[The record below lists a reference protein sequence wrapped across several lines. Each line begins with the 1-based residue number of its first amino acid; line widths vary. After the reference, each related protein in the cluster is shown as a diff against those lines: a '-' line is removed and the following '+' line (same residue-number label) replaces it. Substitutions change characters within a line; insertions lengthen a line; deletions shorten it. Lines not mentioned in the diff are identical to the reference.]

1 MDPSYAA
8 AEAGARGMKGQFE
21 DGEVMLHGEARQL
34 ELDRPDGPAPMR
46 CTGRTPRPRYGAAW
60 RCSERPRSRSRPA
73 LRRGSSPSIILTAD
87 LRRATPDDARLHPEQ
102 RTAIASTRSFKRN
115 ATKAGYRY
123 LHPMRRLSPQFPCD
137 GAQGGLVAR
146 GEHFIS
152 MLGDVPDSRTL
163 CGRAETSSSLQD
175 RYVSLAEKQRA
186 LRARTMRAAL
196 CLPAALLV
204 TTRVC
209 AQTTDEVSEPS
220 APSFEVPV
228 TQPEATLDSTATP
241 EQQLS
246 PRQQPMPVPQS
257 AGKQEPVAE
266 PQAQH
271 PRPAAQYHSEPESES
286 RADIHVHDGLY
297 LRLGVG
303 LGYAHSSVTNV
314 SEKAANISGFA
325 VPVEL
330 AIGGTPAPGVAIGIG
345 SYGASIPSPA
355 LVVNGNHRDSE
366 NSQVFSS
373 IGPFVDRYFSPDGGF
388 HAQAGFAFAV
398 TLLTHEFDGIRIH
411 RMATGWAAMFGMGW
425 ETWAGEQWSVGVLAR
440 VHYASLHADEMTAE
454 AGGYEETLEV
464 DDTFKIVLPALLF
477 TATLH

>member
-1 MDPSYAA
+1 
-8 AEAGARGMKGQFE
+8 
-21 DGEVMLHGEARQL
+21 
-34 ELDRPDGPAPMR
+34 
-46 CTGRTPRPRYGAAW
+46 
-60 RCSERPRSRSRPA
+60 
-73 LRRGSSPSIILTAD
+73 
-87 LRRATPDDARLHPEQ
+87 
-102 RTAIASTRSFKRN
+102 
-115 ATKAGYRY
+115 
-123 LHPMRRLSPQFPCD
+123 
-137 GAQGGLVAR
+137 
-146 GEHFIS
+146 
-152 MLGDVPDSRTL
+152 
-163 CGRAETSSSLQD
+163 
-175 RYVSLAEKQRA
+175 
-186 LRARTMRAAL
+186 MRAAL

-204 TTRVC
+204 TTQVC
-209 AQTTDEVSEPS
+209 ARATDEVSELL

-228 TQPEATLDSTATP
+228 TQPETTLDETATR
-241 EQQLS
+241 EQQLT
-246 PRQQPMPVPQS
+246 PRQRLAPAPQ
-257 AGKQEPVAE
+257 APGKQEPVAE
-266 PQAQH
+266 PQAH
-271 PRPAAQYHSEPESES
+271 PPWPAAQYDSEPESES

-303 LGYAHSSVTNV
+303 LGYAHSSITNV

-355 LVVNGNHRDSE
+355 LVVNGDPRDSE
-366 NSQVFSS
+366 NAQVFSS

-398 TLLTHEFDGIRIH
+398 TLLTHEFQGGRIR

-440 VHYASLHADEMTAE
+440 VHYAHLHADEIIAE
-454 AGGYEETLEV
+454 AGGYEGTLEV